1 MDDQKSELV
10 TLKSKV
16 EDLKEDANKKNEMIG
31 VSPDIIEEKTWT
43 DFCEIKDIVKLAR
56 TLNFLEASEVF
67 NFSVWDTVDASILF
81 ETSYGFYASVWD
93 TSNL

>member
-31 VSPDIIEEKTWT
+31 VSPDIIEEITWS
-43 DFCEIKDIVKLAR
+43 DFLKSEI
-56 TLNFLEASEVF
+56 
-67 NFSVWDTVDASILF
+67 
-81 ETSYGFYASVWD
+81 
-93 TSNL
+93 